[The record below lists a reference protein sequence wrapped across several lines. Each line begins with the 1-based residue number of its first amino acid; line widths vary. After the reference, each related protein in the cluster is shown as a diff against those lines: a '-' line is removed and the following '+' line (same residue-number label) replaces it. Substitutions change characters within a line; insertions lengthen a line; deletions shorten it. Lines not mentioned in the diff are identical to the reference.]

1 MFLFFGMCIIFST
14 VEGNGSNQYLQAP
27 TCKTRHAREGISVLA
42 YSQACAHCPNIST
55 FLSELRS
62 IFQQG
67 WLLSDSFLAHEAN
80 PIFGYSCKMH

>member
-14 VEGNGSNQYLQAP
+14 IEGNGSNQYLQAL
-27 TCKTRHAREGISVLA
+27 TRKTRHAREGISVLA
-42 YSQACAHCPNIST
+42 YSQACAHRPNIST

-67 WLLSDSFLAHEAN
+67 WLLSDSFLAHEAD
-80 PIFGYSCKMH
+80 PVFGCSCKIH